1 MLLSLPMLL
10 RPRAAQLI
18 RPLHLHPCTSTP
30 FRPRLSIANMPL
42 RAKLPGEQR
51 KSMATKAEKAVTPL
65 QDHVLFHTNYGVRA
79 IELNRPEKFN
89 ALSGDMAVRILER
102 LREYEKSQLAN
113 IIIIKGSGDKA
124 FCAGGDIDALA
135 QQNFPTGNL
144 DQPSE
149 AGMRKSAEYFKTEYT
164 LDHLIATYSKPY
176 VAFMDGAT
184 MGGGV
189 GLSLHAP
196 FRIATERT
204 VFAMPESKIGFFT
217 DVGGSFF
224 LPRLDGQ
231 LGTYLALT
239 GETLI
244 GVDTLYAGIATHY
257 IHSTTLPSLEQR
269 LSELQFPDSSTLE
282 EKYEVPRPHAPLP
295 DRVSIDQC
303 FAPPTLSGILTALS
317 THESTSRFI
326 RKTHNTI
333 LTRCPLSVVAI
344 LTLLR
349 AGKYIGITTAFQH
362 EAVVASRF
370 MRSKEFYIGVKN
382 LLWDKRKEMPN
393 WPGPSITEL
402 AGNPTMAEKL
412 LREYVD
418 VRPGVDE
425 RLALDRGTDYTRYPH
440 WWVGLPSEEEIRKK
454 VEEEGRG
461 GRKWGREDVVAW
473 FVEARRGKVGVK
485 GKVEEVLGRKTV
497 EENGGVRWVHEV
509 DRFA

>member
-1 MLLSLPMLL
+1 
-10 RPRAAQLI
+10 
-18 RPLHLHPCTSTP
+18 
-30 FRPRLSIANMPL
+30 
-42 RAKLPGEQR
+42 
-51 KSMATKAEKAVTPL
+51 MATKAEKAVTPL
-65 QDHVLFHTNYGVRA
+65 QDQVLFHTNYGVRA

-89 ALSGDMAVRILER
+89 ALSGDMAARILER

-239 GETLI
+239 GETLM

-282 EKYEVPRPHAPLP
+282 EKYEVVDSTIEEFSTGLPSLAPTLPSPH
-295 DRVSIDQC
+295 RVLIDQC

-317 THESTSRFI
+317 MHTSTSRFI
-326 RKTHNTI
+326 RKTQNDI
-333 LTRCPLSVVAI
+333 LTRCPLSVVAT

-349 AGKYIGITTAFQH
+349 AGKDLGITTAFQH

-382 LLWDKRKEMPN
+382 LLWDKRKEMPK

-402 AGNPTMAEKL
+402 AGNPTMAKKL

-454 VEEEGRG
+454 VEEDGRM

-485 GKVEEVLGRKTV
+485 GKVEEVLERKTV